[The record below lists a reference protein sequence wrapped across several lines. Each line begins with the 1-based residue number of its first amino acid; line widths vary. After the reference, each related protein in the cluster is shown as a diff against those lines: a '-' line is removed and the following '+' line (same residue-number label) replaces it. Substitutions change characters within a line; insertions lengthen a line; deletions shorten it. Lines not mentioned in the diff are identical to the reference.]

1 MGQELGLH
9 EQYQVKQAFYAE
21 VRLNYW
27 LMYEVT
33 SVSRRRKEKKKTLL
47 EPGTF
52 IHRKR
57 GYFLMDDKITNTVI
71 HL

>member
-1 MGQELGLH
+1 MGQELGLR

-33 SVSRRRKEKKKTLL
+33 SVSRRRKEKKHYWNLGL
-47 EPGTF
+47 SF
-52 IHRKR
+52 IEKEDI
-57 GYFLMDDKITNTVI
+57 F
-71 HL
+71 

>member
-21 VRLNYW
+21 LRLNYW
-27 LMYEVT
+27 LTYEVT
-33 SVSRRRKEKKKTLL
+33 SVSRRKNTLM

-52 IHRKR
+52 IYSKKR
-57 GYFLMDDKITNTVI
+57 IFFDGQ
-71 HL
+71 